1 MTLMIFFLKLINYCI
16 PMRKRIYFIP
26 HNNCDTDKYDIINYT
41 SDNVLSLF
49 NYILE
54 SGKYTN
60 MSCV

>member
-49 NYILE
+49 NYPLAE
-54 SGKYTN
+54 LK
-60 MSCV
+60 